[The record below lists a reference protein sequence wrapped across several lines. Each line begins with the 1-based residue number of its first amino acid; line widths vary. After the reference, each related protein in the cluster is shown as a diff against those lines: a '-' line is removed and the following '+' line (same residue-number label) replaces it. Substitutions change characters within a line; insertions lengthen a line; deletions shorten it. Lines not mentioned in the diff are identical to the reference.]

1 MGQSANGIALKEARK
16 KSLPPESW
24 KGLILAVITVHL
36 AFRLT
41 RFLMTAEQWDDTLK
55 GRMSV
60 RE

>member
-1 MGQSANGIALKEARK
+1 MGQSENGIALKEARK

-24 KGLILAVITVHL
+24 KGLILAVIAIHL

-41 RFLMTAEQWDDTLK
+41 GFLITTEQWEDALK